1 MVKGKLQISPVEALA
16 QAINYTTGM
25 KFLFVLV
32 VLLGITFSEDA
43 VTIDQSTLESKL
55 LYKAPNFKMWF
66 TYKLLTLNSEL
77 ADLRREAGDEVTGE
91 TPCEL
96 CHDTAK
102 WLENLMLNKGL
113 ESFVSV

>member
-1 MVKGKLQISPVEALA
+1 
-16 QAINYTTGM
+16 
-25 KFLFVLV
+25 
-32 VLLGITFSEDA
+32 
-43 VTIDQSTLESKL
+43 
-55 LYKAPNFKMWF
+55 MWF
-66 TYKLLTLNSEL
+66 TYKLLNLNSEL